1 MSAMR
6 RASAPADRLATGSS
20 SATSDPFTRP
30 SIAESDV
37 VASRHRALRE
47 TLDVSADVSWAG
59 EPHALAMA
67 RDVLERTAE
76 LADPVGPAH
85 DERMERDR
93 ADERL
98 PLGLGEHLV
107 ELIHD
112 QISEFPRAVVVPDH
126 SAGVVH
132 LDRIR
137 HRENGPRARLHPD
150 RLVVHGP
157 VHDVAIAGL
166 LEEVERDATVGE
178 PRAHPSHGPC
188 ALVLFDGPRDARDQ
202 RTLAVLGQ
210 VPLLLGVGDAVPEDL
225 VAATSESG
233 GDVRTVIV
241 DGDVHLRLGR
251 EPERVEEIEHAP
263 DADTIA
269 VVAPAEDAVALRL
282 VRWRDGRPFPDA
294 ETERLDVD
302 RDVDGQPPASRPH
315 VVRPRDNAGVAIA
328 AMSWQHEWP
337 PWRCDVVRRSRRDG
351 ALRTSRQQAEGRSM
365 SWTD

>member
-67 RDVLERTAE
+67 CDMLERTAE

-98 PLGLGEHLV
+98 PLGLGEHLF

-112 QISEFPRAVVVPDH
+112 EVGELARAVVVPDH
-126 SAGVVH
+126 SAGVVY

-166 LEEVERDATVGE
+166 LEQVERDTAVGE
-178 PRAHPSHGPC
+178 PWAHPPSGPR
-188 ALVLFDGPRDARDQ
+188 ALVLFDGRGDTRDQ
-202 RTLAVLGQ
+202 CALAVLGQ

-225 VAATSESG
+225 VTATPESR
-233 GDVRTVIV
+233 GDVGTLIV

-251 EPERVEEIEHAP
+251 EPERVEQIEHAP
-263 DADTIA
+263 DADAVA
-269 VVAPAEDAVALRL
+269 VVPPAEDAVALRL
-282 VRWRDGRPFPDA
+282 VWWRDGRSLAHA
-294 ETERLDVD
+294 EAEGLDVD
-302 RDVDGQPPASRPH
+302 GDIDSQPAAA
-315 VVRPRDNAGVAIA
+315 RPRVVGPRNDTGVAIA
-328 AMSWQHEWP
+328 AMSRQHEWP
-337 PWRCDVVRRSRRDG
+337 P
-351 ALRTSRQQAEGRSM
+351 
-365 SWTD
+365 